1 MYRYFFIA
9 CPYLSKLKVGGNTR
23 RAHCFILLIRSRF
36 SLRENKIYMRE
47 RSVKRRIEM
56 NIAGFK
62 NSIEMLFGEHLHKY
76 GDDEYGLA
84 KRNFVK

>member
-1 MYRYFFIA
+1 
-9 CPYLSKLKVGGNTR
+9 
-23 RAHCFILLIRSRF
+23 
-36 SLRENKIYMRE
+36 
-47 RSVKRRIEM
+47 M

>member
-1 MYRYFFIA
+1 
-9 CPYLSKLKVGGNTR
+9 
-23 RAHCFILLIRSRF
+23 
-36 SLRENKIYMRE
+36 MRE

-56 NIAGFK
+56 NISGFK

-76 GDDEYGLA
+76 GDDEYGFTILA